1 MGLYLMPVQK
11 ATLIRCYKMTIQKK
25 DVGKEHS
32 TQKKKKKKVIDIF
45 ILINNR
51 IWKIIGL

>member
-32 TQKKKKKKVIDIF
+32 TKKKKNVIDIF